1 VTFPFLF
8 AALAAYYC
16 FLLLGFFVGI
26 FLQPRGRYTE
36 PRFLS
41 VIVAARNEEH
51 RLPTLLEALSAQRY
65 SRFEVV
71 VADDRSTDGTA
82 ALLNEYAEHEPR
94 LRSVRVD
101 WETPT
106 LVGKKGALAAAIAA
120 SKGELLVFTDAD
132 CRPGPDWLAEVN
144 AAFTPGVDFVA
155 GYSPLLDPAL
165 NTERGLKNLERA
177 SIFAVTA
184 GSFGLGWPLTCTA
197 RNMAYRRALYD
208 RVDGFAGIG
217 RIRSGDDD
225 LMLQKMSP
233 RRMRFLFSAAA
244 CVPALDTSGLLAQAQ
259 VEARRGSKWRYYPP
273 VVKLLTLAVLLFYVA
288 LVAAFCMAV
297 VGALP
302 WAWFLLP
309 LLAKT
314 VSELLLLGGFLLKVR
329 RIRLITWYP
338 VAASLYIPYFIY
350 FGLRGTLGRYRWRG

>member
-1 VTFPFLF
+1 
-8 AALAAYYC
+8 
-16 FLLLGFFVGI
+16 
-26 FLQPRGRYTE
+26 
-36 PRFLS
+36 
-41 VIVAARNEEH
+41 
-51 RLPTLLEALSAQRY
+51 
-65 SRFEVV
+65 
-71 VADDRSTDGTA
+71 
-82 ALLNEYAEHEPR
+82 
-94 LRSVRVD
+94 
-101 WETPT
+101 
-106 LVGKKGALAAAIAA
+106 
-120 SKGELLVFTDAD
+120 
-132 CRPGPDWLAEVN
+132 
-144 AAFTPGVDFVA
+144 VDFVA

-273 VVKLLTLAVLLFYVA
+273 VVKLAHSGGAAVLRGAGGGVLH
-288 LVAAFCMAV
+288 
-297 VGALP
+297 GRGRALP